1 MYKLSQSALLHD
13 KEVEYLA
20 AQLLFQGPIADKLLS
35 EGHSD
40 LSRKPLSRWQHQ
52 EWRLWGDL
60 KSKSM
65 KNMPMISLK
74 VGLKI
79 PIYYNYNVGMFK

>member
-40 LSRKPLSRWQHQ
+40 LSRKPLSR
-52 EWRLWGDL
+52 
-60 KSKSM
+60 
-65 KNMPMISLK
+65 
-74 VGLKI
+74 
-79 PIYYNYNVGMFK
+79 